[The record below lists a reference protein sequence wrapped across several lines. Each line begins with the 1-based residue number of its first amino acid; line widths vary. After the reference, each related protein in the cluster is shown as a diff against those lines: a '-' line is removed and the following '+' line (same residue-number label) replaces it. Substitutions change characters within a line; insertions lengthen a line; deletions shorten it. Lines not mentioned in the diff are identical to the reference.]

1 MKKLKTIFLMLAIS
15 LILVCP
21 LATTS
26 AESYDIFYPNGISDY
41 VDLNNIKNF
50 AVDDSKI
57 FYTKDNKDIFC
68 YDKSD
73 KSTTKLA
80 SDVSVKNLEIAG
92 EYLFVFSTAG
102 KTTAFNIESLASVTF
117 TNAPSGFSSIN
128 VSYVNNKYY
137 FGYIWSTSTA
147 NHFSIKSYSTLSG
160 TATEIKANETFGSN
174 VLGAKIVLS
183 DNLAIIKPT
192 TGEKIY
198 LFKDYQNASSSS
210 DLVTLKSS
218 LDKQY
223 HEINGFNST
232 TNIIDIAVLNFENS
246 SYTNCI
252 FISYEGA
259 LKTQVCKFNGN
270 ALSYES
276 ENTIVSDKM
285 ATSNNTLYIY
295 DNESANISTCNY
307 NVENNSFTL
316 SQTILA
322 GKGSEQGRFKDVSN
336 LTYKSGTYYVTDSG
350 NNRLQIIDKTNINM
364 ISNLNGQIS
373 EVVVD
378 SDNNYYFVLYDGT
391 SSKLYKNG
399 NKLIRSFDDE
409 IISIAINLDDTIY
422 MITTNKIIT
431 FKSSSNI
438 TTKTLTTTLDDSSK
452 LRIMNNYTN
461 KNLPISGV
469 TGQSAYL
476 ISNNKSLYSIA
487 PSTGNATKS
496 VEFDYNILDFKIN
509 GAISNSPIFALLDN
523 GDFVKVSLSDVSNKT
538 TLSGFNDY
546 TCFSMDYISGEIQL
560 YNKSMSAIEI
570 YSNGEFSGTHNLSH
584 YNTSIYSAVSGFT
597 ELWQYTQIKPNS
609 LIYDYYNFL
618 GNYKETTQLTN
629 AIVLEVPVD
638 KDSGQLGEFALV
650 GYVDNRELKFGY
662 VQTTDLQNG
671 ITPMALSTTTYKLRT
686 TQKNVAVYK
695 YPTIFSAKSNGE
707 EKTFNINTVAQASIV
722 NTYGKYLLSIDN
734 YNYYIIKIGNTY
746 GYICSND
753 VIVDETTSK
762 NIKTNATVKIF
773 DGSDKIDVYLTEDDN
788 SSILYRLS
796 DGDKIN
802 VKNYNKN
809 NKFTKITFID
819 SDQQEREGY
828 ILTTYVKL
836 SGLSTAVITAII
848 LLALDVVIAIV
859 VIIFYH
865 HYKKKQ
871 KEKSDIN

>member
-1 MKKLKTIFLMLAIS
+1 MKKLKTILLMLAMS

-80 SDVSVKNLEIAG
+80 SDVNVKNLEIAG
-92 EYLFVFSTAG
+92 EYLFVFSTTG
-102 KTTAFNIESLASVTF
+102 RTTAFDIESLASVTF
-117 TNAPSGFSSIN
+117 ANAPSGFSSIN

-137 FGYIWSTSTA
+137 FGYIWATSTA
-147 NHFSIKSYSTLSG
+147 NRFSIKSYSTLSG
-160 TATEIKANETFGSN
+160 TATEIKADETFDSD
-174 VLGAKIVLS
+174 VLGSKIVLS

-232 TNIIDIAVLNFENS
+232 TKVVDVAVLNFADS

-295 DNESANISTCNY
+295 DNDSANISTCNY
-307 NVENNSFTL
+307 NVKNNSFTL

-350 NNRLQIIDKTNINM
+350 NNRLQIIDNTEINV
-364 ISNLNGQIS
+364 INNLNGQIS

-399 NKLIRSFDDE
+399 NRLLRSFDDE

-438 TTKTLTTTLDDSSK
+438 TKTLTTTLDDSSK

-469 TGQSAYL
+469 TGQSTYL
-476 ISNNKSLYSIA
+476 ISNNKSLYSID

-509 GAISNSPIFALLDN
+509 GALSNSPIFALLDN
-523 GDFVKVSLSDVSNKT
+523 GDFVKVSLSDVSSKT

-560 YNKSMSAIEI
+560 YNQSMSAIEI
-570 YSNGEFSGTHNLSH
+570 YSNSEFSGKHNLSH
-584 YNTSIYSAVSGFT
+584 YNNSIYSAVSGFS
-597 ELWQYTQIKPNS
+597 ELWQYTQIKPNA

-638 KDSGQLGEFALV
+638 KDSGQLGEFALI
-650 GYVDNRELKFGY
+650 GYVNNRELKFGY

-695 YPTIFSAKSNGE
+695 YPTIFSAKYDGE
-707 EKTFNINTVAQASIV
+707 EKTFNINTVAQASII

-773 DGSDKIDVYLTEDDN
+773 DGSDKIDVYLTEDDD

-802 VKNYNKN
+802 VKDYNKN
-809 NKFTKITFID
+809 SKFTKITFID

-848 LLALDVVIAIV
+848 LLALDVVIAVV

>member
-1 MKKLKTIFLMLAIS
+1 MKKLKTIFLMLAMS

-26 AESYDIFYPNGISDY
+26 AESYNTFYPNGISDY
-41 VDLNNIKNF
+41 VDLNDIENF
-50 AVDDSKI
+50 AVDNNKI
-57 FYTKDNKDIFC
+57 FYTKDNKEIFC

-73 KSTTKLA
+73 KSTTKLT

-92 EYLFVFSTAG
+92 DYLFVFSTAG
-102 KTTAFNIESLASVTF
+102 RTLAFNIESLESVAF
-117 TNAPSGFSSIN
+117 SYAPYGFSSIN
-128 VSYVNNKYY
+128 VSYVNNRYY
-137 FGYIWSTSTA
+137 FGYITSSSSY
-147 NHFSIKSYSTLSG
+147 NHFSIKSYATLSD
-160 TATEIKANETFGSN
+160 TATEIKSSEVFNSDILGS
-174 VLGAKIVLS
+174 KIVLS

-198 LFKDYQNASSSS
+198 LFKDYQDATSSS

-232 TNIIDIAVLNFENS
+232 TEIVDIAVLNFVES

-252 FISYEGA
+252 FISYKGA
-259 LKTQVCKFNGN
+259 LKTQVCKFNGS

-276 ENTIVSDKM
+276 ENTIVSNKM
-285 ATSNNTLYIY
+285 TTSNNTLYIY
-295 DNESANISTCNY
+295 NNTNANISTCNY

-350 NNRLQIIDKTNINM
+350 NNRLQIISNDNIEA
-364 ISNLNGQIS
+364 INLNGSIS

-378 SDNNYYFVLYDGT
+378 SDNNYYFVLYNGT

-399 NKLIRSFDDE
+399 NKLLRSFDDE
-409 IISIAINLDDTIY
+409 IVSIAINLDDTIY
-422 MITTNKIIT
+422 MTTTNKIIT
-431 FKSSSNI
+431 FKGASDFS
-438 TTKTLTTTLDDSSK
+438 TKTLSTTLDDASK

-461 KNLPISGV
+461 KSLPISGV
-469 TGQSAYL
+469 TGQSTYL
-476 ISNNKSLYSIA
+476 ASNKKALYSIN
-487 PSTGNATKS
+487 PSTGNATKM
-496 VEFDYNILDFKIN
+496 VEFDYDIMDFKIN
-509 GAISNSPIFALLDN
+509 GTISNSPIFALLSN
-523 GDFVKVSLSDVSNKT
+523 GDFIKVSLSDVNNITK
-538 TLSGFNDY
+538 LSGFNNY
-546 TCFSMDYISGEIQL
+546 TCFSMDYLSGEIQL
-560 YNKSMSAIEI
+560 YNQSMSAIEI
-570 YSNGEFSGTHNLSH
+570 YSNSDFSGKHNLSH
-584 YNTSIYSAVSGFT
+584 YNTNIYSATSGFT

-618 GNYKETTQLTN
+618 GNYKEMNQLTN
-629 AIVLEVPVD
+629 AIVLEAPVD
-638 KDSGQLGEFALV
+638 KNSGQLGEFAFV

-662 VQTTDLQNG
+662 VKTTDLQNG
-671 ITPMALSTTTYKLRT
+671 ITPMALSSTTYKLRT

-695 YPTIFSAKSNGE
+695 YPTIFSAKSDGE
-707 EKTFNINTVAQASIV
+707 EKTFNINTIAQASII

-753 VIVDETTSK
+753 VIVDETASK

-773 DGSDKIDVYLTEDDN
+773 DGSDKVDVYLTDDDN

-796 DGDKIN
+796 NGDKIN
-802 VKNYNKN
+802 VKDYNKDS
-809 NKFTKITFID
+809 KYTKITFVD

-848 LLALDVVIAIV
+848 LLSLDVVIAVV
-859 VIIFYH
+859 VIIFYR

-871 KEKSDIN
+871 KEKSEIN